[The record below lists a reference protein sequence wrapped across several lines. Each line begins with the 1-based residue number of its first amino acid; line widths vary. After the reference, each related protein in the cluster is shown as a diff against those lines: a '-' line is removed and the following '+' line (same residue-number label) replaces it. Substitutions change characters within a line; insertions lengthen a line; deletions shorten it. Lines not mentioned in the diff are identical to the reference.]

1 MSWFGNADK
10 DYLLEEL
17 EVFLERHTV
26 SELLEVVKAAVERK
40 EGQ

>member
-10 DYLLEEL
+10 DRLLEEL
-17 EVFLERHTV
+17 EDFLESHTV

-40 EGQ
+40 EEQ